1 MVKYAPSLVN
11 PVMQKNRFTQKI
23 IFKKLHFGSRGIYFL
38 NEGQM
43 EIKQIF
49 MTRRIMRKIRKRRK
63 KRKSKQKPLKQKKN
77 IWFFLFPNFILSKK
91 SKNSRMGK
99 GKGSIKRWV
108 IRIKPGS
115 IFLEFKN
122 ISNWKLIYIVSKLAQ
137 LIRMKLKIFSKNT
150 KTTHSCGKYQI
161 CRIKRD
167 YKYYM

>member
-1 MVKYAPSLVN
+1 
-11 PVMQKNRFTQKI
+11 MQKNRFTQKV
-23 IFKKLHFGSRGIYFL
+23 IFKKLKFGSRGIYFL

-63 KRKSKQKPLKQKKN
+63 KRKSKQKPLKQRKN
-77 IWFFLFPNFILSKK
+77 VWFFLFPNFILSKK

-108 IRIKPGS
+108 IRIKPGTV
-115 IFLEFKN
+115 FLEFKN
-122 ISNWKLIYIVSKLAQ
+122 ISFWKLFYIVSKLKN
-137 LIRMKLKIFSKNT
+137 LLRMKLKIVSKNIK
-150 KTTHSCGKYQI
+150 KTHICGKYNI
-161 CRIKRD
+161 SRLKRD